1 MAQASPAAKDQQ
13 PGTGPCGLS
22 GPHHYLPG
30 ILAEVPPVTRRQV
43 DMLMRNHPESMP
55 EPIFLIFAL
64 VLGIIIGVIIR
75 DSFDGR

>member
-1 MAQASPAAKDQQ
+1 MAQASPAAKDIQ

-43 DMLMRNHPESMP
+43 DMWMRHDAPLPEGL
-55 EPIFLIFAL
+55 FLIFGL
-64 VLGIIIGVIIR
+64 VLGIIIGVIVR
-75 DSFDGR
+75 DSYDGR

>member
-1 MAQASPAAKDQQ
+1 MAEASPAAKDIQ
-13 PGTGPCGLS
+13 PGTGPSGLF

-30 ILAEVPPVTRRQV
+30 ILAEVPPVTRSQV
-43 DMLMRNHPESMP
+43 DMWMRNDAPMP
-55 EPIFLIFAL
+55 EGLFLIFGL

>member
-13 PGTGPCGLS
+13 PGTGPSGLF

-43 DMLMRNHPESMP
+43 DMWMRNDAPMP
-55 EPIFLIFAL
+55 EGLFLLFAL